1 MCRFDPS
8 THIWKTM
15 HAGGADEITGAGPP
29 LSLVPGAVSDMV
41 TREAPLQTLC
51 ASSASARTQ
60 AAPMN
65 GLVDL
70 EAIRS
75 VSPILEV
82 IGEHVRLRRAGAQW
96 TGLCPFHNEKT
107 PSFSVHREKAVF
119 RCHGCGVGGDVFRF
133 VEVQRHCSFPQAV
146 RFLAAR
152 AGIDVGFAPS
162 PEVAAR
168 VDEVRRKKEAE
179 QAFREWENT
188 CYMLLMRRLWFL
200 ERRAALAK
208 RVLHVY
214 PDCEPAWAAL
224 ADFCHSAAHLSAA
237 FETLAYEKVPNYL
250 EEPMTRAKLRTAF
263 DEVIDRS
270 SRAA

>member
-1 MCRFDPS
+1 
-8 THIWKTM
+8 M

-29 LSLVPGAVSDMV
+29 LSILREQIPKLEL
-41 TREAPLQTLC
+41 REASRQVFPAIAT
-51 ASSASARTQ
+51 ATGPE
-60 AAPMN
+60 AADMN

-75 VSPILEV
+75 ASPILEV
-82 IGEHVRLRRAGAQW
+82 IGEHVRLRRSGAQW
-96 TGLCPFHNEKT
+96 IGLCPFHNEKT
-107 PSFSVHREKAVF
+107 PSFSVHPEKAVF

-224 ADFCHSAAHLSAA
+224 ADFCHGAAHLSAA

-250 EEPMTRAKLRTAF
+250 GEPMTRAKLRAAF

>member
-1 MCRFDPS
+1 
-8 THIWKTM
+8 M

-29 LSLVPGAVSDMV
+29 LSLVPGAVSGMV

-75 VSPILEV
+75 ASPILEV

-96 TGLCPFHNEKT
+96 TGPCPFHNEKT

-119 RCHGCGVGGDVFRF
+119 HCHGCGVGGDVFRF

-146 RFLAAR
+146 QFLATR
-152 AGIDVGFAPS
+152 AGIDVGLTAS
-162 PEVAAR
+162 PEVVAR
-168 VDEVRRKKEAE
+168 VEKLRKNRVVE
-179 QAFREWENT
+179 QAFKEWLAT
-188 CYMLLMRRLWFL
+188 CYLTLVRRLRFL
-200 ERRAALAK
+200 TSRAERAK
-208 RVLHVY
+208 RVLRFF
-214 PDCEPAWAAL
+214 PDDEASWQLLAEFCHEEAAL
-224 ADFCHSAAHLSAA
+224 LGALDFLA
-237 FETLAYEKVPNYL
+237 FEKWSPWIEFPVTFEKL
-250 EEPMTRAKLRTAF
+250 FAAF
-263 DEVIDRS
+263 DEASRS